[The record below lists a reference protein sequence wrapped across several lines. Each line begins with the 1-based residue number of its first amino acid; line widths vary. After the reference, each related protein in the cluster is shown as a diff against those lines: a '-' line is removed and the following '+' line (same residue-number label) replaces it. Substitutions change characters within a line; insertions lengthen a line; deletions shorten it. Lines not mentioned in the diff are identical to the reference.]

1 MNIMIR
7 KLTQDEYNNAADLSY
22 QVCMECGRNDFT
34 QEGIETFKSFVYDTS
49 LMNAHDIYGAFDKH
63 LLIGIIGVHREKQH
77 ISLFFVLPHYHRQGI
92 GKSLFDYVMNECNFT
107 YITVHSSTYAETFY
121 ASLGFK
127 KVGEKELNK
136 GIVSIPMERNI

>member
-49 LMNAHDIYGAFDKH
+49 LMNALDIYGAFDKH
-63 LLIGIIGVHREKQH
+63 LLIGIIGKNN
-77 ISLFFVLPHYHRQGI
+77 IYPSSLSCRTII
-92 GKSLFDYVMNECNFT
+92 GKE
-107 YITVHSSTYAETFY
+107 
-121 ASLGFK
+121 
-127 KVGEKELNK
+127 
-136 GIVSIPMERNI
+136 